1 MIDSSHSLFLALEKE
16 KHEPDCTAF
25 WWRHSSGKHSICQN
39 ASAKVA
45 RGMMGARKPRA
56 KFELR
61 DGKLR
66 YSLNFQLLLGYNFF
80 FPSIF
85 FFPSFFPSRFLHF
98 CFWDKFSCSWEDLE
112 PLLTL
117 LNAGISGMHYHT
129 CLAGIVIYT
138 LYILFIEH
146 ASWHRPNYDC
156 VFCWKKS
163 FCQSVIWKKI
173 NCLKVRSQ
181 TS

>member
-1 MIDSSHSLFLALEKE
+1 MIDSSHSLFLALEKQ

-25 WWRHSSGKHSICQN
+25 SWRHSSGKHSICQN

-85 FFPSFFPSRFLHF
+85 FSLPSFPPVFFTFVFETSSHVAERTLNPSWPSSMLGFRACTTIHV
-98 CFWDKFSCSWEDLE
+98 WLE
-112 PLLTL
+112 SSFILYTFYL
-117 LNAGISGMHYHT
+117 LNMPLDTGQIM
-129 CLAGIVIYT
+129 IV
-138 LYILFIEH
+138 F
-146 ASWHRPNYDC
+146 S
-156 VFCWKKS
+156 VGKKS
-163 FCQSVIWKKI
+163 FCQSVIWKKLI
-173 NCLKVRSQ
+173 A
-181 TS
+181 